1 MPTPARLTP
10 PPLLQVAGAVTD
22 SSPVQ
27 ATLRS
32 YLEEL
37 ALLADGWFRRVT
49 LAWPYAGGHVEIVGE
64 AGACAG
70 GGGVGWLLLGALCV
84 SPAKRL

>member
-1 MPTPARLTP
+1 VL
-10 PPLLQVAGAVTD
+10 PLQAAGAATG

-27 ATLRS
+27 STLRS

-64 AGACAG
+64 AGACALRTGCG
-70 GGGVGWLLLGALCV
+70 GEAAGCLALG
-84 SPAKRL
+84 R

>member
-1 MPTPARLTP
+1 MCTAVDFNPRPCCPCCLPQA
-10 PPLLQVAGAVTD
+10 AGAATG

-27 ATLRS
+27 ATLRT

-64 AGACAG
+64 AG
-70 GGGVGWLLLGALCV
+70 V
-84 SPAKRL
+84 